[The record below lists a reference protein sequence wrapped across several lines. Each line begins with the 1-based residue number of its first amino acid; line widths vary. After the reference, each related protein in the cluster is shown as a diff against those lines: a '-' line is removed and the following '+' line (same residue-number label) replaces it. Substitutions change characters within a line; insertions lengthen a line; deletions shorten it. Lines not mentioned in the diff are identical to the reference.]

1 MTRVKTP
8 GFIVVAQVN
17 DMPLT
22 VEGPTHRDQSE
33 AVKAAE
39 AVADQLE
46 ADSDIS
52 WTVFVL
58 PATQVS

>member
-17 DMPLT
+17 DNPLT
-22 VEGPTHRDQSE
+22 VEGPTYAKE
-33 AVKAAE
+33 ADAIKEAE
-39 AVADQLE
+39 AVADRLE
-46 ADSDIS
+46 ADSDAS
-52 WTVFVL
+52 YTVFVL